1 VVALWAAVMLRRIA
15 VLLVLV
21 LAGTPG
27 TAVACDVWCAGPSSA
42 EHHQLVG
49 CHEESPIS
57 TGTPRLAPIASCHD
71 VVTSG
76 VYLSEVRA
84 NDDGAFSVVAV
95 LPANGDSLRIERAT
109 VNRSHLK
116 IALARTPAFPSVL
129 RI

>member
-1 VVALWAAVMLRRIA
+1 MLRRVA
-15 VLLVLV
+15 LLLVLV
-21 LAGTPG
+21 LAGTPA

-57 TGTPRLAPIASCHD
+57 TGPPGLSPIASCHD
-71 VVTSG
+71 VVTTG

-84 NDDGAFSVVAV
+84 NDEGAFSVAAV
-95 LPANGDSLRIERAT
+95 LPVHPNSLRSERAT
-109 VNRSHLK
+109 VNRSCFK
-116 IALARTPAFPSVL
+116 IPLPRTAAFPSVL